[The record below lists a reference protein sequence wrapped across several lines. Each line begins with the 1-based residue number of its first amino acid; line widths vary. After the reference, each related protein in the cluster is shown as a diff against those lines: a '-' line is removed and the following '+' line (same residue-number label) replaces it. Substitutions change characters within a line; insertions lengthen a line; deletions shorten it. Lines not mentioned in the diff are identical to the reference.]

1 MGREGG
7 RKEGKKERCLE
18 TVLAGQPHK
27 GEEIEDRKPRMPI
40 GPLGSNAL
48 IHLEAPFNRLCSG
61 KLMTSSK

>member
-27 GEEIEDRKPRMPI
+27 GEEIEDRKPRKEFGMPI
-40 GPLGSNAL
+40 GQSR
-48 IHLEAPFNRLCSG
+48 FQCV
-61 KLMTSSK
+61 